1 LLRPYNI
8 GKKDL
13 MAKEYSRT
21 QRISE
26 QIQRDL
32 AQLIQRDIKD
42 PRLGMVTISFVKVA
56 RDLGYAEVYFTVMP
70 FGEQCEEDAVSAAC
84 EVLKEAA
91 GYLRTE
97 LAQQMQ
103 LRTVPKLRFHFDAS
117 IDRGRR
123 LHSLIEQT
131 VREGKAKAAE
141 QDDQKD
147 SE

>member
-1 LLRPYNI
+1 
-8 GKKDL
+8 

-21 QRISE
+21 QRIAE

-32 AQLIQRDIKD
+32 AQLIQREIKD

-56 RDLGYAEVYFTVMP
+56 RDLGYAEVYITVLP
-70 FGEQCEEDAVSAAC
+70 LGEQTEEQALESSL

-97 LAQQMQ
+97 LARNMQ
-103 LRTVPKLRFHFDAS
+103 LRTVPRLRFHFDAT

-131 VREGKAKAAE
+131 IRESKEKQE
-141 QDDQKD
+141 DQ
-147 SE
+147 E

>member
-1 LLRPYNI
+1 
-8 GKKDL
+8 

-21 QRISE
+21 QRIAE
-26 QIQRDL
+26 QMQRDL
-32 AQLIQRDIKD
+32 AQLIQREIKD
-42 PRLGMVTISFVKVA
+42 PRIGMVTISFVKVA

-70 FGEQCEEDAVSAAC
+70 FGDQEEQAAIEAAS

-91 GYLRTE
+91 GFLRTE
-97 LAQQMQ
+97 LAQNMQ

-123 LHSLIEQT
+123 LHGLIEQT
-131 VREGKAKAAE
+131 VRESKKHDELNKDA
-141 QDDQKD
+141 DD

>member
-1 LLRPYNI
+1 
-8 GKKDL
+8 

-21 QRISE
+21 QRIAE

-32 AQLIQRDIKD
+32 AQLIQREIKD

-70 FGEQCEEDAVSAAC
+70 FGEQDEADAVSAAC
-84 EVLKEAA
+84 DVLKEAA

-97 LAQQMQ
+97 LAQNMQ

-123 LHSLIEQT
+123 LHSLIEET
-131 VREGKAKAAE
+131 VRESKAKA
-141 QDDQKD
+141 KD
-147 SE
+147 EGDS

>member
-1 LLRPYNI
+1 
-8 GKKDL
+8 

-21 QRISE
+21 QRIAE

-32 AQLIQRDIKD
+32 AQLVQREIKD

-56 RDLGYAEVYFTVMP
+56 RDLGYAEVYFTVLP
-70 FGEQCEEDAVSAAC
+70 FGEQDEADAVSAAC
-84 EVLKEAA
+84 DVLKEAA

-97 LAQQMQ
+97 LAQNMQ

-123 LHSLIEQT
+123 LHSLIEET
-131 VREGKAKAAE
+131 VRESKAKA
-141 QDDQKD
+141 KD
-147 SE
+147 EGDS

>member
-1 LLRPYNI
+1 
-8 GKKDL
+8 

-141 QDDQKD
+141 QDNSKD

>member
-1 LLRPYNI
+1 LLF
-8 GKKDL
+8 KKEGN

-21 QRISE
+21 QRIAE
-26 QIQRDL
+26 QMQRDL
-32 AQLIQRDIKD
+32 AQLIQREIKD
-42 PRLGMVTISFVKVA
+42 PRIGMVTISFVKVA

-70 FGEQCEEDAVSAAC
+70 FGDQEEQAAIEAAS

-91 GYLRTE
+91 GFLRTE
-97 LAQQMQ
+97 LAQNMQ

-123 LHSLIEQT
+123 LHGLIEQT
-131 VREGKAKAAE
+131 VRESKKHDELNKDA
-141 QDDQKD
+141 DD

>member
-1 LLRPYNI
+1 
-8 GKKDL
+8 

-21 QRISE
+21 QRIAE

-32 AQLIQRDIKD
+32 AKLIQREIKD
-42 PRLGMVTISFVKVA
+42 PRIGMVTISFVKVA

-70 FGEQCEEDAVSAAC
+70 FGEQTEEDSVSAAS

-91 GYLRTE
+91 GFLRTE
-97 LAQQMQ
+97 LAQDMQ
-103 LRTVPKLRFHFDAS
+103 LRTVPKLRFHYDAS

-131 VREGKAKAAE
+131 VRERKKSDE
-141 QDDQKD
+141 LKNTDD

>member
-1 LLRPYNI
+1 
-8 GKKDL
+8 

-21 QRISE
+21 QRIAE

-32 AQLIQRDIKD
+32 AQLIQREIKD
-42 PRLGMVTISFVKVA
+42 PRIGMVTISFVKVA

-70 FGEQCEEDAVSAAC
+70 FGEHEEQAAVAAAS

-91 GYLRTE
+91 GFLRTE
-97 LAQQMQ
+97 LAQNMQ
-103 LRTVPKLRFHFDAS
+103 LRTVPKLRFHYDAS

-123 LHSLIEQT
+123 LHGLIEQT
-131 VREGKAKAAE
+131 VRESKKHDELNKNA
-141 QDDQKD
+141 DD

>member
-1 LLRPYNI
+1 
-8 GKKDL
+8 

-21 QRISE
+21 QRIGE

-32 AQLIQRDIKD
+32 AQLIQRDVKD
-42 PRLGMVTISFVKVA
+42 PRIGMVTISFVKVA

-70 FGEQCEEDAVSAAC
+70 FGEQNEEDAVSAAA
-84 EVLKEAA
+84 EVLKDAA

-97 LAQQMQ
+97 LAQNMQ

-131 VREGKAKAAE
+131 VRENKKSTE
-141 QDDQKD
+141 IKNHNDDQ
-147 SE
+147 

>member
-1 LLRPYNI
+1 
-8 GKKDL
+8 

-21 QRISE
+21 QRIGE

-32 AQLIQRDIKD
+32 AQLIQRDVKD
-42 PRLGMVTISFVKVA
+42 PRIGMVTISFVKVA

-70 FGEQCEEDAVSAAC
+70 FGEQNEEDAVSAAA
-84 EVLKEAA
+84 EVLKDAA

-97 LAQQMQ
+97 LAQNMQ

-131 VREGKAKAAE
+131 VRENKKSTDIKNHN
-141 QDDQKD
+141 DDQ
-147 SE
+147 

>member
-1 LLRPYNI
+1 
-8 GKKDL
+8 

-21 QRISE
+21 QRIAE

-42 PRLGMVTISFVKVA
+42 PRMGMVTISFVKVA

-70 FGEQCEEDAVSAAC
+70 FGEQDEAESISAAS

-97 LAQQMQ
+97 LAQNMQ
-103 LRTVPKLRFHFDAS
+103 LRTVPKLRFHYDAS

-123 LHSLIEQT
+123 LHSLIEET
-131 VREGKAKAAE
+131 VRESKAKAE
-141 QDDQKD
+141 REENLGSSD
-147 SE
+147 

>member
-1 LLRPYNI
+1 
-8 GKKDL
+8 

-21 QRISE
+21 QRIAE

-32 AQLIQRDIKD
+32 AQLIQREIKD

-70 FGEQCEEDAVSAAC
+70 FGEQDEADAVSAAC
-84 EVLKEAA
+84 DVLKEAA
-91 GYLRTE
+91 GYLLTE
-97 LAQQMQ
+97 LAQNMQ

-123 LHSLIEQT
+123 LHSLIEET
-131 VREGKAKAAE
+131 VRESKAKA
-141 QDDQKD
+141 KD
-147 SE
+147 EGDS